1 MLKEKLLISKKIN
14 KISLIIIFFLLVSN
28 IILMNTHSINDEM
41 ETPEEIVYYKPTKD
55 KYNDKKKYYANISFK
70 KFKKLYKT
78 NKISTIAI
86 IDSKSDVSNMFIK
99 MINKMAYYKSTKIYV
114 LRINK
119 LSTKDEV
126 SFYNMDEQLG
136 KLDSNYLITVSGSN
150 IISITTFDE
159 ERINIIEKELGE

>member
-1 MLKEKLLISKKIN
+1 MKWKPQKKLYDLINSKI
-14 KISLIIIFFLLVSN
+14 
-28 IILMNTHSINDEM
+28 DEA
-41 ETPEEIVYYKPTKD
+41 
-55 KYNDKKKYYANISFK
+55 KYYANISFK

-150 IISITTFDE
+150 IISITTFASIAA
-159 ERINIIEKELGE
+159 ERTTSALKV